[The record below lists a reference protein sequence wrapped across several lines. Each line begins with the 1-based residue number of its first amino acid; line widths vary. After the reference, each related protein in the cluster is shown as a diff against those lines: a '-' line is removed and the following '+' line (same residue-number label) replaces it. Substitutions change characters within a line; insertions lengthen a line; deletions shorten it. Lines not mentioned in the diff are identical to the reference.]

1 MGIAHAEGIG
11 PFVED
16 DRRLLG
22 RPATGSASSQDKPA
36 EDTCPKQDRE
46 TGGQGNNPV
55 NTDICRTP
63 LRGE

>member
-1 MGIAHAEGIG
+1 MGIAHAEVIG
-11 PFVED
+11 HFAED
-16 DRRLLG
+16 DRCVCG
-22 RPATGSASSQDKPA
+22 TTATGSASSQDKPA